1 MDIPAHPNLRACLEA
16 SSWRRLLAMMA
27 SHGLPC
33 STRWRKADLI
43 QALHTHLSQ
52 PDVLRHTV
60 TRLSKSAQDALAALL
75 RADGALAAHTFTA
88 TYGAIRSYRPW
99 RKDSQPQQPWQ
110 NPASPAERLWYLGLL
125 YMHPPKPAP
134 RVTQQAI
141 VPADLLPSLRGL
153 LLDSRTGE
161 PVHLLSRPGHP
172 ADPLWHVAL
181 LLATLEEKAV
191 RPLKGGWLPPRT
203 LAALA
208 SRIGLNLDEEY
219 QPSRSERRMP
229 YLAFLH
235 YLAVAAG
242 LMAGDGRLGLTTLA
256 WQWLADRPEARWRAL
271 WEGWLAATADAA
283 QPFRFPWASLGP
295 QARELVL
302 AQVRRLPLDGFI
314 PLTQVVEQ
322 AHLSD
327 ERGLL
332 AQPWNQEEDPVI
344 ALIAGPLF
352 WLGILDVGQGQGEA
366 QASGAPSHFLRLTP
380 LGAWLLGLPDCGPP
394 PFPPPQPCA
403 IRPPE
408 RDLILVPPTAQPI
421 HLARLVPF
429 CRWLRPEPPAPEQRL
444 LLSEGRVGQAVARGI
459 KVAQIVHY
467 LEEALGR
474 PPSRR
479 QRQRLRRWARAGQRV
494 RVRHLTVLETSDSEL
509 MGQLRSR
516 KLIRR
521 HLGDVLSPTRV
532 VLNPAGLPALLQS
545 LRSLGLYAA
554 LPPSLEPMEDRSSQP
569 SISEADASLLYMAGL
584 VYRGLGAHVPLPVPL
599 SAELVDALARRLT
612 PAQREAA
619 EHTAHKVLEQVRAAL
634 QGYLALP
641 AWEVP
646 GTPEDVLPTI
656 EEALAAGHDRILTY
670 WSAGREQATVRRV
683 TPYWLEQRKSVPY
696 LVAYCHLREEER
708 VFRVDR
714 ILDARPVHGE
724 EGPDSVVKEQNSPTS
739 NP

>member
-16 SSWRRLLAMMA
+16 SSWRRLLAIMA

-52 PDVLRHTV
+52 PDVLRHIV
-60 TRLSKSAQDALAALL
+60 TRLSKPAQDALAALL
-75 RADGALAAHTFTA
+75 RADGALPAPTFTA
-88 TYGAIRSYRPW
+88 IHGAIRPYRPW

-141 VPADLLPSLRGL
+141 IPADLLPLLQGL

-161 PVHLLSRPGHP
+161 PVHLLSPPGHP
-172 ADPLWHVAL
+172 ADPLWHIAL
-181 LLATLEEKAV
+181 LLATLEEDAV
-191 RPLKGGWLPPRT
+191 RPLRGGWLPPRT

-208 SRIGLNLDEEY
+208 SRIGLDLDEEC

-235 YLAVAAG
+235 YLAAATG
-242 LMAGDGRLGLTTLA
+242 LMAGDGRLGLTSLG
-256 WQWLADRPEARWRAL
+256 WQWLADPPEARWHTL
-271 WEGWLAATADAA
+271 WEGWLAATADVA

-295 QARELVL
+295 QARALVL
-302 AQVRRLPLDGFI
+302 AQVRLLPLDGFV
-314 PLTQVVEQ
+314 PLAQVVEQ

-327 ERGLL
+327 EQQLL
-332 AQPWNQEEDPVI
+332 GQPWDQEEDPVS
-344 ALIAGPLF
+344 ALITGPLF
-352 WLGILDVGQGQGEA
+352 WLGILDIGQGQEEA
-366 QASGAPSHFLRLTP
+366 QAPGAPSHFLRLTP
-380 LGAWLLGLPDCGPP
+380 LGAWLLELPDCGPP
-394 PFPPPQPCA
+394 PFPSPQPCT
-403 IRPPE
+403 IRPPQ
-408 RDLILVPPTAQPI
+408 RDLILVPPAARPI
-421 HLARLVPF
+421 HLARLAPF
-429 CRWLRPEPPAPEQRL
+429 CQWLGPEPPAPEQRL
-444 LLSEGRVGQAVARGI
+444 LLSEERVGQAVARGI
-459 KVAQIVHY
+459 EVAQIVHY
-467 LEEALGR
+467 LEEALGQ
-474 PPSRR
+474 PPGRR

-494 RVRHLTVLETSDSEL
+494 RVRHLTVLETGDSEL
-509 MGQLRSR
+509 MGRLRSR

-532 VLNPAGLPALLQS
+532 ALNPAGLPALLQT
-545 LRSLGLYAA
+545 LRTLGLYAA
-554 LPPSLEPMEDRSSQP
+554 PPPSLEPTEDRASQL
-569 SISEADASLLYMAGL
+569 SISKADASLLYMAGL
-584 VYRGLGAHVPLPVPL
+584 VYRGLGAYVPLPAPL
-599 SAELVDALARRLT
+599 SAELVDALAEQLT

-619 EHTAHKVLEQVRAAL
+619 EHSAREVLEHVRAAL

-646 GTPEDVLPTI
+646 GAAEDVLPAI
-656 EEALAAGHDRILTY
+656 EEALAAGHDLILTY
-670 WSAGREQATVRRV
+670 WGAGREQVTVRRV
-683 TPYWLEQRKSVPY
+683 TPYWLEQRKGVPY

-714 ILDARPVHGE
+714 ILDARPIHGE
-724 EGPDSVVKEQNSPTS
+724 EGSNSVVKEQNSPTS